1 MTHDTSSFKKVAVLT
16 GLTALVGGAEIS
28 NADAATTSQT
38 DAIGLSTSGGATA
51 TEMLPFSGFNPALGT
66 LTAVELSV
74 VSNVV
79 FQIGATSATTSV
91 QIFGNT
97 FPTVPVSFSNP
108 GAGFAVDVNNFGPLN
123 GVSGTATLADYIGG
137 SFDASLMLTGGPGS
151 VGWFGDLPSLGEGL
165 TVTYTYTPTTPLPA
179 TLPLFVG
186 GLAALGFTTWRSR
199 RKQTAKE

>member
-1 MTHDTSSFKKVAVLT
+1 MTQDPSSFKKVAVLT
-16 GLTALVGGAEIS
+16 GLTALIGGAEIS

-38 DAIGLSTSGGATA
+38 DAISLSTSGGATA
-51 TEMLPFSGFNPALGT
+51 TEMLPFNGFNPALGT

-97 FPTVPVSFSNP
+97 FPTVPLSFSNP
-108 GAGFAVDVNNFGPLN
+108 GAGFAVDGDNFAVN

-137 SFDASLMLTGGPGS
+137 SFDAFPTLTGGPGS

-199 RKQTAKE
+199 RKQTVKE